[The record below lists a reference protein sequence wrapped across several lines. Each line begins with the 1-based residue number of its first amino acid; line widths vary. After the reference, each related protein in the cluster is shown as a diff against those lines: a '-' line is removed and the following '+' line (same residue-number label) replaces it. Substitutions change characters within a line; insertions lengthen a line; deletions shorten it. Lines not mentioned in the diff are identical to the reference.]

1 MNFCGGYAADKVKI
15 RFLRLHQ
22 LTEAIRFSLLNF
34 HNCKGY
40 ETFFFPQLYQEGPS
54 EIARAGMTFEELQKR
69 TGLAER
75 TRDEALRRVDS
86 LNSTLRKI
94 ETK

>member
-1 MNFCGGYAADKVKI
+1 MIPSVDRSLKVL
-15 RFLRLHQ
+15 FAQ
-22 LTEAIRFSLLNF
+22 LSQLQMLWNL
-34 HNCKGY
+34 
-40 ETFFFPQLYQEGPS
+40 FFPQLYQEGPS
-54 EIARAGMTFEELQKR
+54 EIAWAGMTFEELQKR

>member
-1 MNFCGGYAADKVKI
+1 MIPSADRSLKECYKT
-15 RFLRLHQ
+15 FP
-22 LTEAIRFSLLNF
+22 FS
-34 HNCKGY
+34 
-40 ETFFFPQLYQEGPS
+40 QLYQEGPS

-69 TGLAER
+69 TGVAKR

>member
-1 MNFCGGYAADKVKI
+1 
-15 RFLRLHQ
+15 
-22 LTEAIRFSLLNF
+22 
-34 HNCKGY
+34 
-40 ETFFFPQLYQEGPS
+40 
-54 EIARAGMTFEELQKR
+54 MTFEELQKR

-94 ETK
+94 ETKVNKQIMHDVVWLTVSLFVYLFLVINQADGNSISVNTKQSFNV